1 MSLQNIQKIREK
13 LYFKIILLLL
23 FLSVKRNHHGLSSQ
37 PLAKL
42 DRTDLQRLKLKYFY
56 VTLVNTLII

>member
-13 LYFKIILLLL
+13 LHFKVILLL
-23 FLSVKRNHHGLSSQ
+23 FLRVKKNHHGLSSQ

-42 DRTDLQRLKLKYFY
+42 GRTDLQRLKLKYFY